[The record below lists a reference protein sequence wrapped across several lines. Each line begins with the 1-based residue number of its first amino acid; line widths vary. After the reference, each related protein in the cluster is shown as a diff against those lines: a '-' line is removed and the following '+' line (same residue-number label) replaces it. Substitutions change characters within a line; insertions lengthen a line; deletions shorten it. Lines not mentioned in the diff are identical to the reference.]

1 MKRATL
7 IIALLTLSV
16 LAYAQSGK
24 TIKGKVS
31 DSFGEAII
39 GATVMEKGT
48 NNGTITDIN
57 GEYSLRIKDENSVV
71 EFSSLSYMT
80 ESKAVKGLQTI
91 NVVLKDDA
99 LSLSAVVV
107 TGYGQTVT
115 KDKLTAAISKVTSDD
130 IDHMVMH

>member
-57 GEYSLRIKDENSVV
+57 GEYSLK
-71 EFSSLSYMT
+71 
-80 ESKAVKGLQTI
+80 
-91 NVVLKDDA
+91 
-99 LSLSAVVV
+99 
-107 TGYGQTVT
+107 
-115 KDKLTAAISKVTSDD
+115 
-130 IDHMVMH
+130 

>member
-107 TGYGQTVT
+107 TGY
-115 KDKLTAAISKVTSDD
+115 
-130 IDHMVMH
+130 